1 MFASGC
7 QRLASWARVGQACRG
22 MARGLSSSMPPGE
35 GKGLVRPDR
44 ERGLFALLG
53 EGACSPETE
62 PQKAA
67 LTSVVWEGGL
77 RNTGPGGPAPRTPAP
92 SGRQPPRADRR
103 AGWACPFC
111 HRGLHLHLGKIW
123 VHSNRQPIY
132 AGPGQHDLRRCTA
145 TSTESGRR
153 NDLRRCTATNKGA
166 QQGA

>member
-92 SGRQPPRADRR
+92 SGRQPPRGDRR
-103 AGWACPFC
+103 AGTEREATTPGRPQALIGLPPTIDDQRSIQQSMGLA
-111 HRGLHLHLGKIW
+111 RGG
-123 VHSNRQPIY
+123 RE
-132 AGPGQHDLRRCTA
+132 PGVSYGSRVPWCEGGLPALPQTLVP
-145 TSTESGRR
+145 
-153 NDLRRCTATNKGA
+153 
-166 QQGA
+166 

>member
-67 LTSVVWEGGL
+67 LTSVVWGGGA
-77 RNTGPGGPAPRTPAP
+77 T
-92 SGRQPPRADRR
+92 QHR
-103 AGWACPFC
+103 AGWACP
-111 HRGLHLHLGKIW
+111 
-123 VHSNRQPIY
+123 
-132 AGPGQHDLRRCTA
+132 
-145 TSTESGRR
+145 
-153 NDLRRCTATNKGA
+153 
-166 QQGA
+166 

>member
-62 PQKAA
+62 PQMVRPT
-67 LTSVVWEGGL
+67 L
-77 RNTGPGGPAPRTPAP
+77 
-92 SGRQPPRADRR
+92 
-103 AGWACPFC
+103 
-111 HRGLHLHLGKIW
+111 HMLHLSKLSQTACVAG
-123 VHSNRQPIY
+123 QPQMVLP
-132 AGPGQHDLRRCTA
+132 ASAR
-145 TSTESGRR
+145 S
-153 NDLRRCTATNKGA
+153 
-166 QQGA
+166 